1 MGQIRH
7 FDVQSVELDV
17 PFETAFDY
25 IADPRN
31 LPEWTHAFA
40 HVNGARALMRTPA
53 GEVELELKVTAD
65 RDAGTIDWTM
75 TFGEGQV
82 AKAFSRAVRSDA
94 GGVIYSFILQAP
106 PVPTE
111 RLEGTLAEQSKVLAT
126 ELATLTRLLQNRGRV
141 SERVTVQ

>member
-40 HVNGARALMRTPA
+40 EVDGRRATMRTPA
-53 GEVELELKVTAD
+53 GEVEVELNVTAVSE
-65 RDAGTIDWTM
+65 AGTVDWAIG
-75 TFGEGQV
+75 FPDGQV
-82 AKAFSRAVRSDA
+82 ARAFSRVIPRDR
-94 GGVIYSFILQAP
+94 GGVNYTFFLQAP
-106 PVPTE
+106 PVPLE

-126 ELATLTRLLQNRGRV
+126 ELATLTRVLQNPSRV
-141 SERVTVQ
+141 AKRATVE